1 LANVALVRRKAVPYA
16 FIAPLGILLLV
27 VNLYPILYSLYLSLS
42 VWPID
47 RFLEGP
53 HLAGLVNYSK
63 LLHTDRMWGSVSFMI
78 FYVVGSISLE
88 FLIGMI
94 VALLLDSR
102 LIARG
107 LVRSIVV
114 LPLAVAPLAVALT
127 WRNLF
132 DVDYGLIN
140 WVLGTTGPRAII
152 WLSTLPW
159 ARIAIVIV
167 DVWIRAPFVAI
178 VLLAGLQAI
187 PDDYTEAA
195 RIDGGSAW
203 QIFWRITF
211 PLLRP
216 SILVLAV
223 FLTTDAVRMFDLSY
237 AITNGGPYATTE
249 TLSFY
254 SFMAAFQYMELPLAA
269 AISWFVFGLNLLIT
283 VIFFRILWIRVE
295 V

>member
-1 LANVALVRRKAVPYA
+1 LANVAALRRKALPYA
-16 FIAPLGILLLV
+16 FIAPLGVLLLV
-27 VNLYPILYSLYLSLS
+27 VNLYPIFYSLYLSLS
-42 VWPID
+42 VWSAD
-47 RFLEGP
+47 RFMDGP
-53 HLAGLVNYSK
+53 QLAGLVNYGK
-63 LLHTDRMWGSVSFMI
+63 LLHTDRLWSSIGFMV
-78 FYVVGSISLE
+78 FYIVGSITLE
-88 FLIGMI
+88 FVLGTI
-94 VALLLDSR
+94 VAVLLDSR
-102 LIARG
+102 MPARG
-107 LVRSIVV
+107 LIRSIVV
-114 LPLAVAPLAVALT
+114 LPLALAPLAVALT

-132 DVDYGLIN
+132 DVDFGLIN
-140 WVLGTTGPRAII
+140 WVLGTTGPRAIV

-203 QIFWRITF
+203 QVFWRITI

-216 SILVLAV
+216 SILVAAV

-237 AITNGGPYATTE
+237 AITNGGPFASTE

-254 SFMAAFQYMELPLAA
+254 AFMAAFQYMELPLAA
-269 AISWFVFGLNLLIT
+269 AISWFVFGLNLIIT
-283 VIFFRILWIRVE
+283 LVFFRTLWVKVE
-295 V
+295 L